1 MIKTQ
6 TMYSFINSG
15 TTEVIL
21 RTTDYDD
28 LILALDNEIEG
39 RHFFKGAV
47 IEVIF
52 ELDILKCMV
61 DAIEVV
67 ILKTSFKM
75 KERRNYNCQ
84 TNIYFTEL
92 SRTPINPV

>member
-6 TMYSFINSG
+6 TKYTFINSG
-15 TTEVIL
+15 TSEVIL

-28 LILALDNEIEG
+28 LILALDKESEG

-52 ELDILKCMV
+52 DLDILTCKV
-61 DAIEVV
+61 DDIEVV
-67 ILKTSFKM
+67 ILKMPLKM
-75 KERRNYNCQ
+75 PERRNYNCQ